1 MIHSF
6 FKFISSISLLV
17 GFASSGLLAQN
28 SDHLSMSLIFKDSI
42 VYVNATYQVLSD
54 ERVDSVFFLLNPG
67 FELDTIKAKGLKSY
81 KVTQKKGMPLPFF
94 HLEFNENRDEGEKLS
109 VEFKYK
115 INLSEQNH
123 MKSNW
128 IELNADKLWFPNLE
142 ALNNEFTYTVTI
154 TDFPKSYRLVT
165 HTDAMVTRQKN
176 QIVIQKDTPWYEVLI
191 LAGKNMKEWN
201 YDDKI
206 TLIGNEH
213 TPDSTIQSIGSK
225 VKKSI
230 DLLNS
235 TIGGSDPITS
245 FYVVLRN
252 TSRKELGFQF
262 NRKNLIVTGIDF
274 NDYGNLSHEIAH
286 YWWRKANFI
295 NEPWM
300 NESFANFSMYMVL
313 QEFDVKDYQRLVV
326 RNRELSKNAIP
337 VVNASLFAAD
347 SYNSYYYKGALHLIS
362 LEEKI
367 GSEKMKQLLTACVEK
382 NINTTEAFL
391 VELESLTSLGERDFF
406 EDLLKM

>member
-1 MIHSF
+1 MIHSYVRL
-6 FKFISSISLLV
+6 IASIAFLV
-17 GFASSGLLAQN
+17 GLVSSDLSAQN
-28 SDHLSMSLIFKDSI
+28 SDHLSLNLIFKDSI
-42 VYVNATYQVLSD
+42 VDVNATYQAIFN
-54 ERVDSVFFLLNPG
+54 EKVDSVFFLLNPA
-67 FELDTIKAKGLKSY
+67 FELDTIKSKGLKSY
-81 KVTQKKGMPLPFF
+81 KVTQKEGMPLPFF
-94 HLEFNENRDEGEKLS
+94 LLEFNENRDEAEKLS
-109 VEFKYK
+109 VEFNYK

-165 HTDAMVTRQKN
+165 HTDAMVTREKN

-235 TIGGSDPITS
+235 SIGGSDPITT

-286 YWWRKANFI
+286 YWWSKANFI

-313 QEFDVKDYQRLVV
+313 QEFHVKDYQRLVV
-326 RNRELSKNAIP
+326 RNRELSKDAIP
-337 VVNASLFAAD
+337 VVDASLFAAD
-347 SYNSYYYKGALHLIS
+347 AYNSYYYKGALHLIN

-367 GSEKMKQLLTACVEK
+367 GSEKMKQLLSSCVEK

-391 VELESLTSLGERDFF
+391 VELESLTSEGERDFF

>member
-1 MIHSF
+1 MIHPFS
-6 FKFISSISLLV
+6 KLISSIALLV

-28 SDHLSMSLIFKDSI
+28 SDHLSMSLVFKDSI
-42 VYVNATYQVLSD
+42 VYVNATYQAISY
-54 ERVDSVFFLLNPG
+54 EKVDSVFFLLNPA
-67 FELDTIKAKGLKSY
+67 FELDTIKSKGLKSY
-81 KVTQKKGMPLPFF
+81 KVTQKEGMPLPFF
-94 HLEFNENRDEGEKLS
+94 LLEFNENRDAGEKLS
-109 VEFKYK
+109 VEFNYK
-115 INLSEQNH
+115 INLGEQNH

-154 TDFPKSYRLVT
+154 SDFPKSYHLVT
-165 HTDAMVTRQKN
+165 HTDAMVTREEN
-176 QIVIQKDTPWYEVLI
+176 QIVVQKDTPWYEVLI
-191 LAGKNMKEWN
+191 LGGKTMKEWN

-235 TIGGSDPITS
+235 SIGGSDPITS
-245 FYVVLRN
+245 FFVVLRN
-252 TSRKELGFQF
+252 TTRKELAFQF
-262 NRKNLIVTGIDF
+262 NRKNMIVTGIDF

-286 YWWRKANFI
+286 YWWSKANFI
-295 NEPWM
+295 QEPWM
-300 NESFANFSMYMVL
+300 NESFANYSMYMVL
-313 QEFDVKDYQRLVV
+313 QEFDFKDYQRLVV
-326 RNRELSKNAIP
+326 RNRELSKDAIP

-347 SYNSYYYKGALHLIS
+347 AYNSYYYKGALHLIN

-367 GSEKMKQLLTACVEK
+367 GSEKMEQLLSSCVEK

-391 VELESLTSLGERDFF
+391 VELERLTSEGQRNFF

>member
-1 MIHSF
+1 MIYSF
-6 FKFISSISLLV
+6 FKLISSIALLV

-28 SDHLSMSLIFKDSI
+28 SDHVSMSLIFKDSI
-42 VYVNATYQVLSD
+42 VYVNATYLANSY
-54 ERVDSVFFLLNPG
+54 EKVDSVYFLLNPE
-67 FELDTIKAKGLKSY
+67 FEIDTIKSKGLKSY
-81 KVTQKKGMPLPFF
+81 KVAQKEGIPLPFF
-94 HLEFNENRDEGEKLS
+94 LLEFNENRDKAEKLS
-109 VEFKYK
+109 VEFNYK

-128 IELNADKLWFPNLE
+128 VELNADKLWFPNLE

-165 HTDAMVTRQKN
+165 HTDAMVTREKN
-176 QIVIQKDTPWYEVLI
+176 QIVIQKDTPWYEVFI

-213 TPDSTIQSIGSK
+213 VPDSTIQSIGSK

-235 TIGGSDPITS
+235 SIGGPDPITS

-286 YWWRKANFI
+286 YWWSKANFI

-313 QEFDVKDYQRLVV
+313 REFNVKDYQRLVV
-326 RNRELSKNAIP
+326 RNRELSEDAIP
-337 VVNASLFAAD
+337 VVDASLFVAD
-347 SYNSYYYKGALHLIS
+347 AYNSYYYKGALHLID

-367 GSEKMKQLLTACVEK
+367 GSEKMKQLLSSSVEK

-391 VELESLTSLGERDFF
+391 VELESLTSEGERNFF